1 MKASENMIEREI
13 AGEHILVPV
22 GEMALR
28 VHGMVNLSESGH
40 LLWQRL
46 SSECSEEDL
55 VDALMG
61 EYEVDRK
68 TAERDVHEFVEKL
81 RTVGILGGE

>member
-28 VHGMVNLSESGH
+28 VHGMVSLSESGH
-40 LLWQRL
+40 FLWRRL
-46 SSECSEEDL
+46 SSECSEADL

-61 EYEVDRK
+61 EYEVDRE
-68 TAERDVHEFVEKL
+68 TAERDVHGFVEKL
-81 RTVGILGGE
+81 RTVGIIGGE